1 MHAYELQKRSSM
13 VKKQRTDSKAESS
26 GREGFIKSLISGSL
40 FSEKIILGN
49 LPLLL
54 MLTFLGALYIANR
67 FHAEKIIRR
76 TDVLHEEVK
85 ELRSEAMATSSE
97 LMYISKQSQVTR
109 LVNERG
115 LELKELKEPPYK
127 IVIKK

>member
-1 MHAYELQKRSSM
+1 MHAYELQKRSNIVM
-13 VKKQRTDSKAESS
+13 KQGTAGKGENPR
-26 GREGFIKSLISGSL
+26 REGFIKSLISGSL
-40 FSEKIILGN
+40 FSERIILGN

-85 ELRSEAMATSSE
+85 ELRAEAMATSSE

>member
-1 MHAYELQKRSSM
+1 MQKRNSM
-13 VKKQRTDSKAESS
+13 VMKHKST
-26 GREGFIKSLISGSL
+26 GRGANPRGEGFVKSLISGSL
-40 FSEKIILGN
+40 FSERIILGN

-67 FHAEKIIRR
+67 FHAEKIIRK
-76 TDVLHEEVK
+76 TDALHEEVK
-85 ELRSEAMATSSE
+85 ELRAEAMATTSE

-127 IVIKK
+127 IVIKKK